1 MENFNELI
9 INCILKQASFES
21 KPKAFEAVNTTV
33 LEAMEGLIL
42 EFIETLP
49 KFTNDELCIKSPL
62 DFFKETN
69 EPFFFMPQLFVLE
82 FENDRY
88 LINTDGFKYCR
99 YVLSI

>member
-9 INCILKQASFES
+9 IPCILKQASFES
-21 KPKAFEAVNTTV
+21 KPKAFEAVKTTV

-69 EPFFFMPQLFVLE
+69 EPFFIMPQLFVLE
-82 FENDRY
+82 CENERY
-88 LINTDGFKYCR
+88 LINTEGFNYCR